1 MGYVPKIAVVGGGV
15 SGLVLAQELSSR
27 GLHATVFDTGEHACG
42 GRASTR
48 EVTDDRGRHFSFDHS
63 TQYFTAT
70 PGSRFAAMAA
80 SWVDRGL
87 ITPWP
92 RGRVGV
98 LDAGAFA
105 PFEDDVDRYVGV
117 GGLRPLADAL
127 ATGDDVDIVRPQWVG
142 AMTPIGGDGSK
153 RRWEL
158 ASGPKGKRLGTFD
171 FVAVAHNGKCAARLA
186 GTARRPDGSGAAEKL
201 TRSLQCAFGIRPR
214 VDLDKQRKLIL
225 SSVWALMFFVDQPLD
240 VPSGMEGAHV
250 VGSDVVSWASNVT
263 AKRRHGGG
271 GVAGEDEGECWV
283 VHSTPQFARDN
294 KCPQENIPAS
304 VVAEVTAAMTA
315 AFESAA
321 GLPAGSVKPSY
332 SRVQLWGAA
341 NPLTAAGIP
350 AVFDSETRT
359 GACGDWCEGPPCV
372 EAAAESAASLADAV
386 EALFRPTEAK
396 HPNAAATLDAANAR
410 WSACVG
416 AAAGIGAFPGTEGA
430 VPAMA
435 EVAAAPRREGGGRRG
450 GARGRGGRGG
460 RGAGRGEGR
469 GASPRRGG
477 GGRGAGRGGRGGRGA
492 GAVVA
497 AMAGGSAA
505 AFRIV

>member
-1 MGYVPKIAVVGGGV
+1 
-15 SGLVLAQELSSR
+15 
-27 GLHATVFDTGEHACG
+27 
-42 GRASTR
+42 
-48 EVTDDRGRHFSFDHS
+48 
-63 TQYFTAT
+63 
-70 PGSRFAAMAA
+70 
-80 SWVDRGL
+80 
-87 ITPWP
+87 
-92 RGRVGV
+92 
-98 LDAGAFA
+98 
-105 PFEDDVDRYVGV
+105 
-117 GGLRPLADAL
+117 
-127 ATGDDVDIVRPQWVG
+127 
-142 AMTPIGGDGSK
+142 MTPIGGDGSK

-225 SSVWALMFFVDQPLD
+225 SSVWALMFVVDQPLD
-240 VPSGMEGAHV
+240 VPSAMEGAHV

-263 AKRRHGGG
+263 AERRHGGG

-304 VVAEVTAAMTA
+304 VAAEVTAAMTA

-341 NPLTAAGIP
+341 NPLTAAGVP

-410 WSACVG
+410 RSACVG

-460 RGAGRGEGR
+460 RGAGRGGGR